1 MEIKVADMK
10 VEYVDQ
16 SESEPLR
23 LAYTAGF
30 IEADG
35 CFHVGNSVSVRITNK
50 SLRVLKLFNDWWGG
64 SIRSKGTPKDCYDWN
79 LHGKDAC
86 ALIVKLLP
94 FLKIKSKE
102 AELLLDYQGTIG
114 AKGKG
119 LSTDILLKRTLI
131 KDTMKIARKER
142 NLSV

>member
-35 CFHVGNSVSVRITNK
+35 CFHVGNSVSIRITNK
-50 SLRVLKLFNDWWGG
+50 SLRVLKLFDEWWGG

-86 ALIVKLLP
+86 TLIVKLLP

-131 KDTMKIARKER
+131 KDAMKIARKER